1 MYCTLSNVL
10 IDKNVMELKVAC
22 YKKIVE
28 KLAVLDVLSLRQ
40 PDDSLHRLS
49 PHQADD
55 ILTSLESLREDVKML
70 MCDHETDYFM
80 SIANLAAL
88 RSKDPWTPVS
98 CNYLYIFIYI

>member
-22 YKKIVE
+22 YKRIVE
-28 KLAVLDVLSLRQ
+28 KLDVLSPQQ
-40 PDDSLHRLS
+40 PDDLL
-49 PHQADD
+49 Q
-55 ILTSLESLREDVKML
+55 SLREDVKML
-70 MCDHETDYFM
+70 ICDHETDYFM

-98 CNYLYIFIYI
+98 CNI